1 MKTRNTRRLRVEDLP
16 PTYVDFYVAQAEG
29 ILERLQARDE
39 GFRMGDDHRIYHR
52 MPSGRMFAWSP
63 STDWRL
69 GGPIIEREG
78 ITVRRSRA
86 GWEAAR
92 NGEAVAAAD
101 TPLLAAMR
109 TRAIIAFGPE
119 IELEA

>member
-1 MKTRNTRRLRVEDLP
+1 MNTRTTKRLRVEDLP
-16 PTYVDFYVAQAEG
+16 PTYVDYYVAQAEG
-29 ILERLQARDE
+29 ILERLRARDE
-39 GFRMGDDHRIYHR
+39 AYRMDSQHRIYHR
-52 MPSGRMFAWSP
+52 MPNGRSFPWSP

-78 ITVRRSRA
+78 ITVRRARA

-92 NGEAVAAAD
+92 NGEAVAAAE

-109 TRAIIAFGPE
+109 TRAILAFGPE
-119 IELEA
+119 IELEG